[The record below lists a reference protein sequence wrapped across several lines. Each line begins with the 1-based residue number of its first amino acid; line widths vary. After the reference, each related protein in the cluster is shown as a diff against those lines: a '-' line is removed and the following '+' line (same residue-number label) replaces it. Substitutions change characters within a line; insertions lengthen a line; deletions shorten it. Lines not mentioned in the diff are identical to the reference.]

1 MTELSDEAATALRS
15 ALGAEHAAVWVHGFA
30 SAYVSEP
37 RVRSAI
43 DDAADQHRRL
53 RDAAEELIRG
63 AGQTPPAAQ
72 PAYDPRTQVTDQRS
86 AIDLLITA
94 ESDCQVGW
102 RSVLENTEPED
113 ADPAVRRTALAA
125 LTTAATR
132 ATRWRIT
139 AGRTPAAEAQPGKP

>member
-1 MTELSDEAATALRS
+1 MRS

-102 RSVLENTEPED
+102 RSVLENTD
-113 ADPAVRRTALAA
+113 DPGLRRTALDG
-125 LTTAATR
+125 LTTSATR
-132 ATRWRIT
+132 ATRWRLT
-139 AGRTPAAEAQPGKP
+139 VGQQPAAEAFPGRP